1 MAEREPEKPGGHEDI
16 ADMSQKKRV
25 QSTSEL
31 SNFVGPRIKRLK
43 VIYRK

>member
-1 MAEREPEKPGGHEDI
+1 MAERKPEKPGGEEDI

-25 QSTSEL
+25 QSSSEL

-43 VIYRK
+43 VTHL